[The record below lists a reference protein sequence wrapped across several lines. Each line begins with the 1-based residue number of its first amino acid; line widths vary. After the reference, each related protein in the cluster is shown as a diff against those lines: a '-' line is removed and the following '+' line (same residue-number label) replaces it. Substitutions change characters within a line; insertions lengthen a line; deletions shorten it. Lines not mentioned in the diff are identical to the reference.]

1 MNRWTREI
9 KIVSFWLIMAIV
21 TSLFIGHLTI
31 LLLLLAVVLL
41 IRQSLLINK
50 LERNLSVGYL
60 TDNKQAKGIWEEIY
74 LHLYKIRKR
83 QKQSKKKLSKMLERF
98 HRSTDALPDAAVV
111 LGKHDEI
118 EWSNK
123 AARQILGLRKKDRGQ
138 RIINLL
144 RTPVFIQYLL
154 SRDYKDP
161 ITIPSPLTDEALL
174 QIKIVPYGAGQRLLL
189 ANDITHLRKLEQMR
203 KDFAVNVSHELRTP
217 LTVLKGYLE
226 TLKEQPAPR
235 PFYTRCFEKMALQ
248 TERMQSLIDDLL
260 LLTRLET
267 REKHQDCVDIPKLLR
282 QICHEGQIIG
292 KNAQRIQLNIRCT
305 DNLLGDEQE
314 LRSAFSNL
322 LVNALKYSPADK
334 PVIVTWSRRD
344 KYLCLSVEDQGEGIA
359 QADIPRITERFYR
372 VDRNRSKKI
381 QGTGLGL
388 SIVKHVLVR
397 HDAQLKIESQLGKGS
412 HFYCLF
418 PLSHRC

>member
-9 KIVSFWLIMAIV
+9 RIVSFWLIMAIV
-21 TSLFIGHLTI
+21 ASLFIGHLTL

-111 LGKHDEI
+111 LGEHDEI

-123 AARQILGLRKKDRGQ
+123 AARQILGLKKKDRGQ

-161 ITIPSPLTDEALL
+161 ITIPSPINDEALL

-226 TLKEQPAPR
+226 TLKEQPAPS
-235 PFYTRCFEKMALQ
+235 PFYARCFEKMALQ

-282 QICHEGQIIG
+282 QICHEGQVIG
-292 KNAQRIQLNIRCT
+292 KNAQRIRLNIDCT

-334 PVIVTWSRRD
+334 PVIVTWSRRN

-359 QADIPRITERFYR
+359 EADIPRITERFYR

-397 HDAQLKIESQLGKGS
+397 HDAQLEIESQLGKGS